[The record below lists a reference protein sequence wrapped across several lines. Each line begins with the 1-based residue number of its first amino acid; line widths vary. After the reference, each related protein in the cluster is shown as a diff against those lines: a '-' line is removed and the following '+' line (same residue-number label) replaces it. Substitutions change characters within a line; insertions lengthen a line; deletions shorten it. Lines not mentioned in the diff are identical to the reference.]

1 MPMQK
6 KTYQCQASGRP
17 VKLTRQTFY
26 VSGIGDEVPTRQRD
40 HGCHQEHACPHRYT
54 EACRVQQLNRL
65 GGLVV

>member
-6 KTYQCQASGRP
+6 KTYQCQAAGRP

-40 HGCHQEHACPHRYT
+40 HGCH
-54 EACRVQQLNRL
+54 
-65 GGLVV
+65 